1 MHNCQSPSGKIPGWS
16 HPQPIICMCQV
27 SADFLVFWPLPPFTN
42 VIAPKVRKAAD
53 KHEPAALVAGS
64 LNTCWFS
71 EIRFQLL
78 FTSILFFFLE
88 CAETLPVA
96 FWVTYWSISWRSVWP
111 EGRSSVQAAWADRA
125 AAFGDHVSETL
136 PSGLLPPGSICLAG
150 VWLHAESSVDRTR
163 SHSQTHGFAC
173 VLFSSESVEDA
184 EGLHAFVTPCQDYR
198 DSGPLQGP
206 QSVHGHDGYHIY
218 SARAPPHCLPVA
230 LRTGN

>member
-1 MHNCQSPSGKIPGWS
+1 MNLLHWLLGPWT
-16 HPQPIICMCQV
+16 H
-27 SADFLVFWPLPPFTN
+27 
-42 VIAPKVRKAAD
+42 
-53 KHEPAALVAGS
+53 AGS
-64 LNTCWFS
+64 QKLDFS
-71 EIRFQLL
+71 CFSQA
-78 FTSILFFFLE
+78 FCFFLRTCRNSSRCILSDLLIHQLE
-88 CAETLPVA
+88 VCLAWGALLCARAV
-96 FWVTYWSISWRSVWP
+96 
-111 EGRSSVQAAWADRA
+111 WADRA
-125 AAFGDHVSETL
+125 AAFGGHVLETL
-136 PSGLLPPGSICLAG
+136 PSGLLPPGSICLTG

-206 QSVHGHDGYHIY
+206 RSVHGHDGDHIY